1 MKTFKELFYA
11 VDESTARDYNLQ
23 KDNDEEETSYK
34 PRSKGEQD
42 FAAAHAVTKKLHPVA
57 PDHQHTGGNT
67 KGNPEHHKGGKKQA
81 KGEDESPGRQ
91 KFSTI
96 IGKK

>member
-34 PRSKGEQD
+34 PRSKGEED
-42 FAAAHAVTKKLHPVA
+42 FAAAHTVTKKVHPVT
-57 PDHQHTGGNT
+57 PDSQHTGGGK
-67 KGNPEHHKGGKKQA
+67 KGDPKHHKGGNKQA
-81 KGEDESPGRQ
+81 MGEDVSPTRE
-91 KFSTI
+91 KFSTF
-96 IGKK
+96 IGNK